1 MNTAIDEEPKLAVEF
16 ALPFRPQLF
25 AHARRLT
32 GNEADANDLVQDTFE
47 RALRAARRPKC
58 PDEFRPWLMRVLNN
72 LWIDRLRAARVRE
85 AVPYRDEAL
94 SPGQQAASAANSS
107 REGWRDLSLSDIAAI
122 LSEVPEPHR
131 TAFRL
136 HALEHLSYAE
146 VARVLGVVPATVG
159 TRILRARRLLR
170 TIAIA
175 QLHRKAAQPCHR
187 AA

>member
-1 MNTAIDEEPKLAVEF
+1 
-16 ALPFRPQLF
+16 
-25 AHARRLT
+25 
-32 GNEADANDLVQDTFE
+32 
-47 RALRAARRPKC
+47 
-58 PDEFRPWLMRVLNN
+58 MRVLNN
-72 LWIDRLRAARVRE
+72 LWIDRLRAARVRD
-85 AVPYRDEAL
+85 AVPYQDSVQTPEQ
-94 SPGQQAASAANSS
+94 QQAGSAAHSS
-107 REGWRDLSLSDIAAI
+107 REGWRDLSVSDIAAI

-175 QLHRKAAQPCHR
+175 QLNRKAAQPCHR